1 MSTIVVNSS
10 KCVGCNSC
18 VRVCPVGNANQ
29 AKKDENGNI
38 IIEIDESKCIKC
50 GACIKACSHGAR
62 DYEDDLELFLQDL
75 KNGEKIVLIVAPA
88 IKIAFDGNW
97 RHVLQWLR
105 NQGVAGVYDVAF
117 GADICTWA
125 HLRYIEKHPNA
136 KVLSQPCAV
145 VVNYVVR
152 HQPKLLK
159 NLLQRIPARPSPSA
173 LPTAWM
179 P

>member
-29 AKKDENGNI
+29 AKKDQNGNI
-38 IIEIDESKCIKC
+38 VIEIDESKCIKC

-62 DYEDDLELFLQDL
+62 DFEDDLDLFLQDL
-75 KNGEKIVLIVAPA
+75 KKGEKIALIVAPA

-97 RHVLQWLR
+97 RHALQWLR
-105 NQGVAGVYDVAF
+105 NQGVDGIYDVAF

-125 HLRYIEKHPNA
+125 HLRYIEKHPDA
-136 KVLSQPCAV
+136 TCRQSRAPC
-145 VVNYVVR
+145 
-152 HQPKLLK
+152 
-159 NLLQRIPARPSPSA
+159 SA
-173 LPTAWM
+173 LLFTCGNT
-179 P
+179 